1 MPTRGNTQI
10 QQYERDKRKH
20 LYHGS
25 TRVLHPVLECAVLP
39 VLYQYTG
46 TTVVVRKYV
55 CVSISD
61 KPPNTTVH
69 VWATLKCDVLRDWVV
84 VCVACSTYS
93 TAAYLVLARECL
105 PLNLP
110 SPPAPL
116 APSEQNP
123 FFLGG

>member
-1 MPTRGNTQI
+1 MPTRGNTLI
-10 QQYERDKRKH
+10 QHYERDKRKH

-55 CVSISD
+55 CVRISD

-93 TAAYLVLARECL
+93 TAAYLVLARTGTRVLVLEYTSGIHIDL
-105 PLNLP
+105 LSIERMSN
-110 SPPAPL
+110 
-116 APSEQNP
+116 
-123 FFLGG
+123 